1 MILTTVSFD
10 RDSLLVDLKNR
21 INVLEAMDTVF
32 STVKKM
38 QKMAAE
44 QSRAE
49 KTNFNNNKKRRV
61 HPGPSTWARPHD
73 KKMKKRSRKKKKKE
87 KKKGKKRKKKKKK
100 RKKEEEEE

>member
-1 MILTTVSFD
+1 MIIIVVAILALLQLSKKCRTKQTNMILTTVSFD

-49 KTNFNNNKKRRV
+49 KTNFKRR
-61 HPGPSTWARPHD
+61 SL
-73 KKMKKRSRKKKKKE
+73 
-87 KKKGKKRKKKKKK
+87 
-100 RKKEEEEE
+100 

>member
-49 KTNFNNNKKRRV
+49 KQILIIIKSDEFIRGLALGPDPTIKR
-61 HPGPSTWARPHD
+61 
-73 KKMKKRSRKKKKKE
+73 
-87 KKKGKKRKKKKKK
+87 
-100 RKKEEEEE
+100 

>member
-49 KTNFNNNKKRRV
+49 KTNFNNNKK
-61 HPGPSTWARPHD
+61 
-73 KKMKKRSRKKKKKE
+73 
-87 KKKGKKRKKKKKK
+87 
-100 RKKEEEEE
+100 

>member
-21 INVLEAMDTVF
+21 INVLEAMDTIF

-49 KTNFNNNKKRRV
+49 KQILIIIKSDEFIRGLALGPDPTIKR
-61 HPGPSTWARPHD
+61 
-73 KKMKKRSRKKKKKE
+73 
-87 KKKGKKRKKKKKK
+87 
-100 RKKEEEEE
+100 